1 MKKNDN
7 EIFLETIDNKNT
19 TLLLVNYF
27 ETSVDDQIIFNSFF
41 RKIKVLFESSVEI
54 ILKVE
59 NNFTKKEIEDKWMH
73 LLERAV
79 FEVTGVKKIISLTT
93 SDEVNFQKQNETEK
107 VSKIEDHSSNST
119 QKASEHKEN
128 VKFNNILTNK
138 YNFGNFVLANF
149 NKNIIKAYENIIE
162 AETIIYSPLFLYGSS
177 GIGKTHFLHA
187 IGNEFIKRKKTVYY
201 IHSSAFT
208 TLITNWMI
216 KKENIDI
223 NHFVET
229 VCYADVLLFDEIQLL
244 ANKTSTMSVLL
255 QIVNNFIENDKQIII
270 TSDKSPEVLGGFEER
285 FITRFN
291 SGLILEFSKPTKEDF
306 LKVLKYKLEF
316 QNINPEKFEKD
327 ALDFLV
333 YNKKSVREI
342 EGVVNRIKFFSEGE
356 AIQIYSLEL
365 IERIFKGIVKNK
377 ENLTHNKIIEE
388 VANYFQINKEEIIG
402 TSRKTEIVMAR
413 DISIWFVK
421 NLLDLTLKSIGQ
433 IFGGKDHSTIISV
446 INKIN
451 VRKEK
456 EPAIKYAIEKINEKI
471 GKFL

>member
-1 MKKNDN
+1 MKNNDN
-7 EIFLETIDNKNT
+7 QIFLETINSKNT
-19 TLLLVNYF
+19 TLLLINYF

-41 RKIKVLFESSVEI
+41 RQIKVLAENNVEI

-59 NNFTKKEIEDKWMH
+59 NNFIKKEIEEKWMH
-73 LLERAV
+73 LIERAV
-79 FEVTGVKKIISLTT
+79 FEVTGIKKIISLTI
-93 SDEVNFQKQNETEK
+93 SDNLELPKPSENAK
-107 VSKIEDHSSNST
+107 VSKIEDYSLEIAQKSSEN
-119 QKASEHKEN
+119 KEKI
-128 VKFNNILTNK
+128 KFNNILTNK
-138 YNFGNFVLANF
+138 YNFGNFVLTNF
-149 NKNIIKAYENIIE
+149 NKNIIKAYENIIN
-162 AETIIYSPLFLYGSS
+162 AESIIYSPLFLYGSS

-187 IGNEFIKRKKTVYY
+187 IGSEFIKRKKTVYY

-229 VCYADVLLFDEIQLL
+229 VCLADVLLFDEIQLL

-270 TSDKSPEVLGGFEER
+270 TSDKSPDVLGGFEER

-306 LKVLKYKLEF
+306 LKLLKYKLEI
-316 QNINPEKFEKD
+316 QGINPESFQKD
-327 ALDFLV
+327 ALEFLV

-356 AIQIYSLEL
+356 NITDFNLEL
-365 IERIFKGIVKNK
+365 IERIFKGIIKNK

-388 VANYFQINKEEIIG
+388 VANYYNIDKEDITG
-402 TSRKTEIVMAR
+402 TTRKKEVVIAR

-433 IFGGKDHSTIISV
+433 IFGDKDHSTIIAV
-446 INKIN
+446 VNKIN
-451 VRKEK
+451 VKKEK
-456 EPAIKYAIEKINEKI
+456 DPTVKYAIEKINEKI
-471 GKFL
+471 SKFL